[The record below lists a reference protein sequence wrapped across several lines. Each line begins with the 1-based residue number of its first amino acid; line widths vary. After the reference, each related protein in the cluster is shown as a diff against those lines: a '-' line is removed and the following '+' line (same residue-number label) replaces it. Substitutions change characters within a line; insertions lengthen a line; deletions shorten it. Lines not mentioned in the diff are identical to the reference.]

1 MAGAIR
7 SRQSRRP
14 HGVAIIMV
22 IAILAGLM
30 ALAAP
35 FVFSMIQQ
43 SRAARSDI
51 HAMRAREGALAAVAH
66 GVAQLYTTLRFD
78 PKDDSP
84 EVTTLQDLKIP
95 MEFPAATTEFNNLN
109 LDLQNPSGSLWAVRV
124 EDEQGKLNINSAMP
138 ALIGNLLGSAVT
150 TDKAVSG
157 DTSLTVD
164 DTSMFAGAGSGD
176 PQQRIKGTVCIEGE
190 TVRYTDAHGTKIT
203 LADPL
208 QKGHSSGALVYD
220 GRAQLIA
227 DYPYK
232 AGGRRFSSI
241 YEVKMACGQTGMAPD
256 EFARLERLIT
266 VHSGLDGPEWGHFPL
281 PTPQGAGASTSV
293 NPQGGGALGRFP
305 VPPSN
310 STQADSGIG
319 PGTLLRDPQ
328 SQAFGRISRISKRP
342 DGTLNLE
349 FASGSG
355 INISGQQNG
364 LANAGG
370 QASGAYVEPLQLHP
384 ININTAP
391 RDVIAACF
399 KGLCIE
405 SHNSGI
411 RRVTAEAL
419 ADYML
424 GQKRVYATKE
434 DLRKVFQQA
443 FKAGI
448 ITQQERDA
456 CFINATEPGSLKLRM
471 STVPFCFS
479 SLGTYTV
486 EGSGVENTDN
496 GVQLARNTIRQIV
509 TMPTVNQ
516 GRFKIQWQS
525 GFQDLID
532 RGLTSKVVT
541 FSVPIQKYR
550 TQKDAP
556 DLYLPD
562 TSSGNVRLDVG
573 ESGLFN
579 LPGEQFDHCS
589 NPQDPGFR
597 QDGYDMRHREPW
609 ILDPATTLR
618 QNPNQVASV
627 PTSIEMWIRPL
638 STSPCVLYEE
648 GLEEERNR
656 VTFAYD
662 PRHQPTGGLVVTIYD
677 AGLECKDSNVGFQH
691 LKRKPVEFI
700 YPTTLEAGDWY
711 HVAASW
717 KTSQP
722 NGQEIRLDAQP
733 VPSAQDGVIVNR
745 PGTKLGA
752 DLGLEDIDAMEIEE
766 GDKVDFPTAGAV
778 QVGEEIIEY
787 QQRSGTTLKQL
798 NRGARLSAIAK
809 HSQGELVVP
818 YGYSNVLAQNLRV
831 GGATL
836 SEDLEP
842 AKSTTTRVSMPVPPN
857 KYPFVLD
864 SDNSKIPVDDAT
876 NFPPSGYVTCEG
888 EVLYYGRKTATTL
901 EQLQRAYKGPARNLH
916 NGSQISLCSIQITN
930 STQYDPQ
937 GIVQIDDEKNPK
949 KVEWIYHNVKEIVN
963 GKHYLIGLI
972 YLGNTLGGYRTGVQE
987 IVAPNGGSN
996 WGVSWFR
1003 NHYGIGGPLMG
1014 HTKKTKAIPVVRM
1027 SGPQCGNQ
1035 ASPYGD
1041 QGISEVSVIEKGRVD
1056 GDLRYVK
1063 QAYIAQYP
1071 NFDGQPCPQ
1080 TKFVGWSFDYF
1091 VGLDDF
1097 VSRDFPANTT
1107 RYLKWPSGEL
1117 PDAVGAKRHIFSD
1130 RNGEGRLQGH
1140 ADEWILNVHNTY
1152 AGRVAMTTGGAGIKA
1167 GDDQIDLEDFNAW
1180 PVNGDVGTNLN
1191 WPTTGG
1197 LVRIEDELLYY
1208 KSAATADVQ
1217 FYADVFP
1224 PLKDKPPLANKAE
1237 RQISYCGKTET
1248 RPNIHT
1254 RHITRLS
1261 GVIRGVF
1268 GTTSNKHP
1276 VGANAMLFDG
1286 MAISTLTGLFKVK
1299 DDVFNIKN
1307 AAGFPREGYAM
1318 IGNARYGSEVVS
1330 WLTGGASCSG
1340 CEPFRGRFGTSESDH
1355 DPDEIVRCLPF
1366 RYWDRDSLTYD
1377 GAGLAYVQAGYYAP
1391 DATWD
1396 GLELTLTGTEE
1407 QPRPNTVRP
1416 RMLVRY
1422 DGKPA
1427 WDTEPTN
1434 QPGGLYE
1441 YLYRDGYVPLGG
1453 IRANQV
1459 EVRVYWDFAHGSFQP
1474 NLDWKRTFSIEKL
1487 RGIYHTP
1494 LIMRRMDEI
1503 ERR

>member
-1 MAGAIR
+1 MAGTIKIR
-7 SRQSRRP
+7 QYR
-14 HGVAIIMV
+14 GVAIVMV

-43 SRAARSDI
+43 SRAARSDL
-51 HAMRAREGALAAVAH
+51 HAMRARQGAQAAVAH
-66 GVAQLYTTLRFD
+66 GIAQLYTTLRFD

-109 LDLQNPSGSLWAVRV
+109 LDLQNADGTLWGVRV
-124 EDEQGKLNINSAMP
+124 EDEQGKVNINSAMP

-150 TDKAVSG
+150 TDKTVTG

-164 DTSMFAGAGSGD
+164 DTSSFIVGVTNNDA
-176 PQQRIKGTVCIEGE
+176 QRIKGTVYLEGE
-190 TVRYTDAHGTKIT
+190 VLRYTDIRGTKIL
-203 LADPL
+203 LADAV
-208 QKGHSSGALVYD
+208 QRGHSSGALVYD

-232 AGGRRFSSI
+232 AGGRRFASI
-241 YEVKMACGQTGMAPD
+241 YEVKMACGASGMAPD

-281 PTPQGAGASTSV
+281 PTAQGPGSSTNV
-293 NPQGGGALGRFP
+293 GNAQQPLRQ
-305 VPPSN
+305 PPPN

-319 PGTLLRDPQ
+319 PGTLLRDAQ
-328 SQAFGRISRISKRP
+328 SQAFGRLSRVSRRP

-349 FASGSG
+349 FAAGAG
-355 INISGQQNG
+355 LNISGQQQGPVGNQ
-364 LANAGG
+364 GG
-370 QASGAYVEPLQLHP
+370 QAAIAYVEPLQLHP

-399 KGLCIE
+399 KGLCLE
-405 SHNSGI
+405 THNAAI
-411 RRVTAEAL
+411 RRNTAEAL

-424 GQKRVYATKE
+424 GQKRVFATKE

-448 ITQQERDA
+448 LTQQERDA

-471 STVPFCFS
+471 STAPFCFG

-496 GVQLARNTIRQIV
+496 GVQLARNTVRQIV

-516 GRFKIQWQS
+516 GRFKIQYQA

-532 RGLTSKVVT
+532 RGLTSRVVT
-541 FSVPIQKYR
+541 FPVPIQVYR
-550 TQKDAP
+550 TQRDAP

-562 TSSGNVRLDVG
+562 SNSGSIRLDVG

-579 LPGEQFDHCS
+579 LPGEQYDHCS

-609 ILDPATTLR
+609 TLDPATTIG
-618 QNPNQVASV
+618 QNPNRVASV

-638 STSPCVLYEE
+638 SSTQCVLYEE

-656 VTFAYD
+656 VTFSYD
-662 PRHQPTGGLVVTIYD
+662 PRHQPVGGLVISIYD
-677 AGLECKDSNVGFQH
+677 AGLECKDGKVSFQH

-711 HVAASW
+711 HVAGSW

-752 DLGLEDIDAMEIEE
+752 DLGLDDVDALELEDA
-766 GDKVDFPTAGAV
+766 DKVDFPSSGAV

-787 QQRSGTTLKQL
+787 QVRAGTTLKQL

-809 HSQGELVVP
+809 HSSGELVVP
-818 YGYSNVLAQNLRV
+818 YGYSNALAQTLRV

-836 SEDLEP
+836 TDDVE
-842 AKSTTTRVSMPVPPN
+842 AANVTHTNVNMPVPPN
-857 KYPFVLD
+857 KVPYVLD
-864 SDNSKIPVDDAT
+864 SDTSKIPVDDAT
-876 NFPPSGYVTCEG
+876 NFPSSGYVICEG
-888 EVLYYGRKTATTL
+888 EVLYYGKKSATTL

-916 NGSQISLCSIQITN
+916 NRSQITLCSIQISN
-930 STQYDPQ
+930 STQYDTQ
-937 GIVQIDDEKNPK
+937 GIVQVDDEKNPK
-949 KVEWIYHNVKEIVN
+949 KVEWIYHNAKEIVN
-963 GKHYLIGLI
+963 GKHYLVGLI
-972 YLGNTLGGYRTGVQE
+972 YLGNTLGGYRTGTPEVT
-987 IVAPNGGSN
+987 APNGGSN
-996 WGVSWFR
+996 WGLSNFR
-1003 NHYGIGGPLMG
+1003 NQFGIGGIQMG

-1041 QGISEVSVIEKGRVD
+1041 QGISEVSVIEKGRTD
-1056 GDLRYVK
+1056 GDLHYVK

-1080 TKFVGWSFDYF
+1080 TRFTGWGFDYY
-1091 VGLDDF
+1091 VGLEDF
-1097 VSRDFPANTT
+1097 VTRDFPGNTT

-1117 PDAVGAKRHIFSD
+1117 PDAVGAKRHVFSD

-1140 ADEWILNVHNTY
+1140 ADEWILNIHNSY
-1152 AGRVAMTTGGAGIKA
+1152 SGRIAMTTEGQGIKA
-1167 GDDQIDLEDFNAW
+1167 SDDQIDLEDYNAW
-1180 PVNGDVGTNLN
+1180 PQNGDVGTNLN

-1208 KSAATADVQ
+1208 KTASTADIQ

-1224 PLKDKPPLANKAE
+1224 PLKDKPPQRNKAD
-1237 RQISYCGKTET
+1237 RQVSYCGKTES

-1254 RHITRLS
+1254 RHITRLT

-1268 GTTSNKHP
+1268 GTKSEKHP

-1299 DDVFNIKN
+1299 DDMFTVKN

-1318 IGNARYGSEVVS
+1318 IGNSRYGTEVVS
-1330 WLTGGASCSG
+1330 WLTGGTSCSG

-1355 DPDEIVRCLPF
+1355 EADEIVRCLPF

-1377 GAGLAYVQAGYYAP
+1377 GAGLAYVQSGYYAP
-1391 DATWD
+1391 EATWD
-1396 GLELTLTGTEE
+1396 GIDLTLTGTEE

-1416 RMLVRY
+1416 RVLVRY
-1422 DGKPA
+1422 DGKPG
-1427 WDTEPTN
+1427 WDAEPSN

-1441 YLYRDGYVPLGG
+1441 FLYRDGYVPLGG
-1453 IRANQV
+1453 VKANQV
-1459 EVRVYWDFAHGSFQP
+1459 EVRVYWDFVHGSFQP